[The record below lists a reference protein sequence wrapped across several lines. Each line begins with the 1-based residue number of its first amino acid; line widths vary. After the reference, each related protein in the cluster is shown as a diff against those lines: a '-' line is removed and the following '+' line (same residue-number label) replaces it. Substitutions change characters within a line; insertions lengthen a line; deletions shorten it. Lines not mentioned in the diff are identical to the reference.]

1 MKRSGDIKWG
11 QVQIGMVVAA
21 AALFLIWAS
30 MRGGENMWST
40 GGMKV
45 RARFTDVKGLVVG
58 APAKLNGY
66 EVGQVKQI
74 SFEHF
79 PESRMIE
86 ITVEVNRST
95 WKLLRTDSRAMI
107 TGVGFFGDKLLS
119 ITAGSNNMPELKNN
133 DFITSS
139 EPKELFE
146 TLGAEDGPM
155 KQLGSVMSHVDSI
168 TARTARGEGSVGRAL
183 TTTQLHDEMLA
194 LAKDLRKLSSGL
206 NSNQERMTTALIR
219 MSNTVDSIGKA
230 VNGNGSVGK
239 LLRDPE
245 MYDHFAKTSA
255 RMDSLTADLQAGK
268 GSLGKV
274 LKDDGLYKET
284 DGILKEVH
292 KMIVDMQANPKRYFK
307 ISVF

>member
-11 QVQIGMVVAA
+11 QLQIGLVVAA
-21 AALFLIWAS
+21 AAGFLIWAS

-40 GGMKV
+40 GGDRVKM
-45 RARFTDVKGLVVG
+45 RFHDVKGLVVG
-58 APAKLNGY
+58 APAKLNGF
-66 EVGQVKQI
+66 EVGQVKDI
-74 SFEHF
+74 SFKSF
-79 PESRMIE
+79 PETRQIE
-86 ITVEVNRST
+86 VTVQVDRSA
-95 WKLLRTDSRAMI
+95 WKLLRSDSRATI

-119 ITAGSNNMPELKNN
+119 ITAGSNNMPELK
-133 DFITSS
+133 DDEFILAS
-139 EPKELFE
+139 EPKDFME

-155 KQLGSVMSHVDSI
+155 KAMTSVMAHVDTI
-168 TARTARGEGSVGRAL
+168 TARTARGQGSIGKAL
-183 TTTQLHDEMLA
+183 TSTELHDQMVG
-194 LAKDLRKLSSGL
+194 LAKDLRELSAGL
-206 NSNQERMTTALIR
+206 NTNQDRMTSALVR
-219 MSNTVDSIGKA
+219 MSNTVDSIGKQ

-239 LLRDPE
+239 MLRDPE